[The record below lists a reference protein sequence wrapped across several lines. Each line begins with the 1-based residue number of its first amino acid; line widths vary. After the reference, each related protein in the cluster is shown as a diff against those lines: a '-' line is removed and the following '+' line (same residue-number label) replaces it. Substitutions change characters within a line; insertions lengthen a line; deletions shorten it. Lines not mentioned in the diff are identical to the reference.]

1 MLVPLATSHVRHT
14 MNDALIQ
21 AQNLHRCYR
30 NGREQISVLH
40 GLSLELRRGEAVAV
54 IGPSGSGK
62 STLLNLL
69 NGLLQPDSG
78 ELCVFGRAY
87 SELSER
93 DWAEL
98 RRTRIA
104 TLFQDGNLI
113 PTLTV
118 SRNIAFRAGLAGL
131 QAHDGE
137 ALLDQLGIADTA
149 HRYPDQLSGGQ
160 RQRAAL
166 ACAFAMQPELML
178 ADEPTGSLDYATA
191 ERVVPLFFD
200 AMRERQLGALIVT
213 HNPELAQRCDR
224 ILELREGVLSPW
236 VSPASS

>member
-1 MLVPLATSHVRHT
+1 

-21 AQNLHRCYR
+21 AHDLSRSYR
-30 NGREQISVLH
+30 NGREQISVLSR
-40 GLSLELRRGEAVAV
+40 LSLELRRGEAVAV

-69 NGLLQPDSG
+69 NGLIAPDSG
-78 ELCVFGRAY
+78 ALRVFGRPRDQI
-87 SELSER
+87 SEN

-118 SRNIAFRAGLAGL
+118 ARNIAFRAGLAGL
-131 QAHDGE
+131 QQHNGAE
-137 ALLDQLGIADTA
+137 LLEQLGIADIA
-149 HRYPDQLSGGQ
+149 RRYPDQISGGQ

-166 ACAFAMQPELML
+166 ACAFVMQPELIL
-178 ADEPTGSLDYATA
+178 ADEPTGSLDYASA
-191 ERVVPLFFD
+191 QKVAPLFFD
-200 AMRERQLGALIVT
+200 AIRERALGALIVT

-224 ILELREGVLSPW
+224 ILELREGALRPW
-236 VSPASS
+236 DSAVSS

>member
-1 MLVPLATSHVRHT
+1 MS
-14 MNDALIQ
+14 DILIR
-21 AQNLHRCYR
+21 AQGLCCSYDNS
-30 NGREQISVLH
+30 REHINVLQ
-40 GLSLELRRGEAVAV
+40 GVSLELQRGESVAV

-69 NGLLQPDSG
+69 NGLLVPDNG
-78 ELCVFGRAY
+78 LLEVFGRDSTQLTEAQ
-87 SELSER
+87 
-93 DWAEL
+93 WAEL

-131 QAHDGE
+131 QTHDGDT
-137 ALLDQLGIADTA
+137 LLEQLGIAETA

-166 ACAFAMQPELML
+166 ACAFAMQPDLIL

-200 AMRERQLGALIVT
+200 AIRERKLGALIVT

-224 ILELREGVLSPW
+224 ILELQEGALSPW

>member
-1 MLVPLATSHVRHT
+1 MH
-14 MNDALIQ
+14 DALIE
-21 AQNLHRCYR
+21 ARDLGRSYH
-30 NGREQISVLH
+30 NGREQISVLR

-69 NGLLQPDSG
+69 NGLLAPDAG
-78 ELCVFGRAY
+78 LLRVFGRAH
-87 SELSER
+87 SEL
-93 DWAEL
+93 DDNAWAEL

-118 SRNIAFRAGLAGL
+118 TRNIAFRAGLAGL
-131 QAHDGE
+131 QRHDGE
-137 ALLDQLGIADTA
+137 ALLERLGIADTA
-149 HRYPDQLSGGQ
+149 QRYPDQLSGGQ

-166 ACAFAMQPELML
+166 ACAFVMQPQLML

-191 ERVVPLFFD
+191 QRVAPLFFE
-200 AMRERQLGALIVT
+200 AIRERGLGALIVT

-224 ILELREGVLSPW
+224 ILELREGALHPW
-236 VSPASS
+236 DSAASS

>member
-1 MLVPLATSHVRHT
+1 
-14 MNDALIQ
+14 
-21 AQNLHRCYR
+21 
-30 NGREQISVLH
+30 
-40 GLSLELRRGEAVAV
+40 VAV

-69 NGLLQPDSG
+69 NGLLAPDSG
-78 ELCVFGRAY
+78 QLRVFGREH
-87 SELSER
+87 SQLSDD

-113 PTLTV
+113 PTLSV

-131 QAHDGE
+131 QQHDGE
-137 ALLDQLGIADTA
+137 ALLERLGIADTA
-149 HRYPDQLSGGQ
+149 DRYPDQLSGGQ

-166 ACAFAMQPELML
+166 ACAFVMQPELIL

-191 ERVVPLFFD
+191 RRVAPLFFD
-200 AMRERQLGALIVT
+200 AIRERSLGALIVT

-224 ILELREGVLSPW
+224 ILELREGALRQWDSALS
-236 VSPASS
+236 S

>member
-1 MLVPLATSHVRHT
+1 MNEALVA
-14 MNDALIQ
+14 
-21 AQNLHRCYR
+21 AQDLQKSYR
-30 NGREQISVLH
+30 NGREQISVLD
-40 GLSLELRRGEAVAV
+40 GLSLELRRGEAVAI

-69 NGLLQPDSG
+69 NGLLPPDG
-78 ELCVFGRAY
+78 GRLQVFGRDNTQLTD
-87 SELSER
+87 S

-118 SRNIAFRAGLAGL
+118 ARNIAFRAGLAGL
-131 QAHDGE
+131 QSHEAG
-137 ALLDQLGIADTA
+137 ALLERLGIADTA

-166 ACAFAMQPELML
+166 ACAFVMEPEVIL
-178 ADEPTGSLDYATA
+178 ADEPTGSLDYTTA
-191 ERVVPLFFD
+191 QKVAPLFFD
-200 AMRERQLGALIVT
+200 AIRERDVGALIVT
-213 HNPELAQRCDR
+213 HNPELARQCDR
-224 ILELREGVLSPW
+224 VLELREGALHPW
-236 VSPASS
+236 DSAVSS

>member
-1 MLVPLATSHVRHT
+1 

-21 AQNLHRCYR
+21 ARDLSRSYR
-30 NGREQISVLH
+30 NGREQVSVLSR
-40 GLSLELRRGEAVAV
+40 LSLELRRGEAVAV

-69 NGLLQPDSG
+69 NGLIAPDSG
-78 ELCVFGRAY
+78 ALRVFGRPRDQI
-87 SELSER
+87 SEN

-118 SRNIAFRAGLAGL
+118 ARNIAFRAGLAGL
-131 QAHDGE
+131 QQHNGAQ
-137 ALLDQLGIADTA
+137 LLEQLGIADIA
-149 HRYPDQLSGGQ
+149 RRYPDQISGGQ

-166 ACAFAMQPELML
+166 ACAFVMQPELIL

-191 ERVVPLFFD
+191 QKVAPLFFD
-200 AMRERQLGALIVT
+200 TIRDRALGALIVT

-224 ILELREGVLSPW
+224 ILELREGALRPW
-236 VSPASS
+236 DSAVSS

>member
-1 MLVPLATSHVRHT
+1 MSDFLLE
-14 MNDALIQ
+14 
-21 AQNLHRCYR
+21 AQDLCRSYS
-30 NGREQISVLH
+30 NGGERVSVLH
-40 GLSLELRRGEAVAV
+40 ELWLELRRGEAVAV

-69 NGLLQPDSG
+69 NGLLLPDSG
-78 ELCVFGRAY
+78 QLQVFDRAH
-87 SELSER
+87 SDLTER

-113 PTLTV
+113 PTL
-118 SRNIAFRAGLAGL
+118 SIFRNIAFRAGLAGL

-137 ALLDQLGIADTA
+137 ALLAQLDIADVA

-166 ACAFAMQPELML
+166 ACAFAMRPELIL

-191 ERVVPLFFD
+191 QRVVPLFFD
-200 AMRERQLGALIVT
+200 AIRERALGALIVT

-224 ILELREGVLSPW
+224 ILELREGALRPW
-236 VSPASS
+236 DSAVSS

>member
-1 MLVPLATSHVRHT
+1 MSNP
-14 MNDALIQ
+14 LIQ
-21 AQNLHRCYR
+21 ALDLSRSYR
-30 NGREQISVLH
+30 NGREQIEVLH
-40 GLSLELRRGEAVAV
+40 GLSLELQRGEAVAV

-69 NGLLQPDSG
+69 NGLLPPDSG
-78 ELCVFGRAY
+78 RLRVFGRD
-87 SELSER
+87 STQLTQS

-118 SRNIAFRAGLAGL
+118 ARNIAFRAGLAGL
-131 QAHDGE
+131 QEHDGE
-137 ALLDQLGIADTA
+137 ALLEHLGIADTA

-166 ACAFAMQPELML
+166 ACAFAMRPALML

-191 ERVVPLFFD
+191 QRVAPLFFD
-200 AMRERQLGALIVT
+200 AIRERALGALIVT

-224 ILELREGVLSPW
+224 ILELREGALRPW
-236 VSPASS
+236 DSAQSS

>member
-1 MLVPLATSHVRHT
+1 

-21 AQNLHRCYR
+21 AQDIHRSYC
-30 NGREQISVLH
+30 NGREQISVLR
-40 GLSLELRRGEAVAV
+40 GASLELRRGEAVAV

-69 NGLLQPDSG
+69 NGLLPPDSG
-78 ELCVFGRAY
+78 QLEVFGRAH
-87 SELSER
+87 SDLTES

-131 QAHDGE
+131 QTHDGE
-137 ALLDQLGIADTA
+137 SLLEQLGIAETA

-166 ACAFAMQPELML
+166 ACAFAMQPELIL

-191 ERVVPLFFD
+191 QRVVPLFFD
-200 AMRERQLGALIVT
+200 AIRERGLGALIVT

-224 ILELREGVLSPW
+224 ILELREGALRPW
-236 VSPASS
+236 DSAVSS

>member
-1 MLVPLATSHVRHT
+1 MDDT
-14 MNDALIQ
+14 LIQ
-21 AQNLHRCYR
+21 AQDLRRSYR
-30 NGREQISVLH
+30 NGHEKIRVLD

-69 NGLLQPDSG
+69 NGLLRPDSG
-78 ELCVFGRAY
+78 QLQVFGRHQ
-87 SELSER
+87 SELTET

-118 SRNIAFRAGLAGL
+118 ARNIAFRAGLAGL
-131 QAHDGE
+131 REHEGD
-137 ALLDQLGIADTA
+137 ALLEQLDIADTA
-149 HRYPDQLSGGQ
+149 HRYPDQISGGQ

-166 ACAFAMQPELML
+166 ACAFAMQPQLIL
-178 ADEPTGSLDYATA
+178 ADEPTGSLDQATA
-191 ERVVPLFFD
+191 KRVSPLFFD
-200 AMRERQLGALIVT
+200 AIRERNVGALIVT
-213 HNPELAQRCDR
+213 HNPELARSCDR
-224 ILELREGVLSPW
+224 ILELREGALHPW
-236 VSPASS
+236 DSAASF

>member
-1 MLVPLATSHVRHT
+1 MRE
-14 MNDALIQ
+14 ALISGTD
-21 AQNLHRCYR
+21 LYR
-30 NGREQISVLH
+30 SYDNGREHIRVLN
-40 GLSLELRRGEAVAV
+40 GVSLTLERGESVAI
-54 IGPSGSGK
+54 IGPSGAGK

-69 NGLLQPDSG
+69 NGLLQPERG
-78 ELCVFGRAY
+78 FLEVFGRDSALLTE
-87 SELSER
+87 S

-131 QAHDGE
+131 DQHQGK
-137 ALLDQLGIADTA
+137 ALLAHLDIADTA
-149 HRYPDQLSGGQ
+149 NRYPEEISGGQ

-166 ACAFAMQPELML
+166 ACAFAMEPELIL

-191 ERVVPLFFD
+191 QRVAPLFFD
-200 AMRERQLGALIVT
+200 AIRERALGALIVT

-224 ILELREGVLSPW
+224 ILELREGVLRPW
-236 VSPASS
+236 ESAVSS

>member
-1 MLVPLATSHVRHT
+1 MS
-14 MNDALIQ
+14 
-21 AQNLHRCYR
+21 YR
-30 NGREQISVLH
+30 TGRERIGVLR

-69 NGLLQPDSG
+69 NGLLRPDSG
-78 ELCVFGRAY
+78 QLRVFGREQA
-87 SELSER
+87 ELGEG
-93 DWAEL
+93 DWAAL

-118 SRNIAFRAGLAGL
+118 ARNIAFRAGLAGL
-131 QAHDGE
+131 EQHGGQ
-137 ALLDQLGIADTA
+137 ALLERLDIADTA
-149 HRYPDQLSGGQ
+149 QRYPDQISGGQ

-178 ADEPTGSLDYATA
+178 ADEPTGSLDQTTA
-191 ERVVPLFFD
+191 QRAIPLFFD
-200 AMRERQLGALIVT
+200 AIRERALGALIVT
-213 HNPELAQRCDR
+213 HNPELARRCDR
-224 ILELREGVLSPW
+224 ILELRQGALSPW
-236 VSPASS
+236 DSAVSS

>member
-1 MLVPLATSHVRHT
+1 MDNS
-14 MNDALIQ
+14 LIQ
-21 AQNLHRCYR
+21 TRELSKSYR
-30 NGREQISVLH
+30 NGREQIGVLH

-69 NGLLQPDSG
+69 NGLLLPDSG
-78 ELCVFGRAY
+78 ELRVFGRAH
-87 SELSER
+87 SQLTDN

-131 QAHDGE
+131 ETHDGE
-137 ALLDQLGIADTA
+137 ALLARLGIAEVA

-166 ACAFAMQPELML
+166 ACAFAMQPALML

-191 ERVVPLFFD
+191 QRVAPLFFD
-200 AMRERQLGALIVT
+200 AIRERALGALIVT

-224 ILELREGVLSPW
+224 ILELREGALHPWDSALS
-236 VSPASS
+236 S

>member
-1 MLVPLATSHVRHT
+1 MD
-14 MNDALIQ
+14 DALIQ
-21 AQNLHRCYR
+21 ARNLSRSYR
-30 NGREQISVLH
+30 NGREQITVLH
-40 GLSLELRRGEAVAV
+40 GLSLELRQGEAVAV

-69 NGLLQPDSG
+69 NGLIPPDSG
-78 ELCVFGRAY
+78 ELQVFGRRR
-87 SELSER
+87 STLTER

-131 QAHDGE
+131 SQHDGE
-137 ALLDQLGIADTA
+137 ALLEHLAIADTA
-149 HRYPDQLSGGQ
+149 HRYPDQISGGQ

-166 ACAFAMQPELML
+166 ACAFVMQPDVML

-191 ERVVPLFFD
+191 QRVAPLFFD
-200 AMRERQLGALIVT
+200 AIRERGLAALIVT
-213 HNPELAQRCDR
+213 HNPELARRCDR
-224 ILELREGVLSPW
+224 ILELRQGALRPW
-236 VSPASS
+236 DSARSF

>member
-1 MLVPLATSHVRHT
+1 
-14 MNDALIQ
+14 MNDVPIQ
-21 AQNLHRCYR
+21 AQDLTKSYR
-30 NGREQISVLH
+30 TGREQISVLR
-40 GLSLELRRGEAVAV
+40 GLSLELHRGEAVAI

-69 NGLLQPDSG
+69 NGLLAPDSG
-78 ELCVFGRAY
+78 QLRVFGRDR
-87 SELSER
+87 SQLGDD

-118 SRNIAFRAGLAGL
+118 ARNIAFRAGLAGL
-131 QAHDGE
+131 QRHDGE
-137 ALLDQLGIADTA
+137 ALLARLGIADTA

-166 ACAFAMQPELML
+166 ACAFVMQPELML
-178 ADEPTGSLDYATA
+178 ADEPTGSLDYGAA
-191 ERVVPLFFD
+191 RRVAPLFFD
-200 AMRERQLGALIVT
+200 AIRERALGALIVT

-224 ILELREGVLSPW
+224 ILELREGALSPW
-236 VSPASS
+236 DSALSS

>member
-1 MLVPLATSHVRHT
+1 MK
-14 MNDALIQ
+14 DALIQ
-21 AQNLHRCYR
+21 AQDLSRSYR
-30 NGREQISVLH
+30 NGRERTCVLQ
-40 GLSLELRRGEAVAV
+40 GLSLELQRGESVAV

-69 NGLLQPDSG
+69 NGLLPADSG
-78 ELCVFGRAY
+78 MLQMFGRD
-87 SELSER
+87 STPLSDA

-113 PTLTV
+113 PTLSV
-118 SRNIAFRAGLAGL
+118 ARNLAFRAGLAGL
-131 QAHDGE
+131 QIHDGA
-137 ALLDQLGIADTA
+137 ALLERLDIADTA

-166 ACAFAMQPELML
+166 ACAFVMRPELIL

-191 ERVVPLFFD
+191 QKVAPLFFD
-200 AMRERQLGALIVT
+200 TIRERALGALIVT
-213 HNPELAQRCDR
+213 HNPELARRCDR
-224 ILELREGVLSPW
+224 ILELREGALRPW
-236 VSPASS
+236 VSSVSS

>member
-1 MLVPLATSHVRHT
+1 
-14 MNDALIQ
+14 MNDVLIQ
-21 AQNLHRCYR
+21 ARDLNRSYH
-30 NGREQISVLH
+30 NGREQISVLR

-69 NGLLQPDSG
+69 NGLLPPDSG
-78 ELCVFGRAY
+78 ELRVFGRAHT
-87 SELSER
+87 ELTDN

-118 SRNIAFRAGLAGL
+118 SRNVAFRAGLAGL
-131 QAHDGE
+131 QQHDGE
-137 ALLDQLGIADTA
+137 ALLEHLGIADTA
-149 HRYPDQLSGGQ
+149 HRYPDQISGGQ

-166 ACAFAMQPELML
+166 ACAFAMQPQLIL
-178 ADEPTGSLDYATA
+178 ADEPTGSLDYTTA
-191 ERVVPLFFD
+191 QRVAPLFFD
-200 AMRERQLGALIVT
+200 AIRERALGALIVT

-224 ILELREGVLSPW
+224 ILELREGALRPW
-236 VSPASS
+236 DSAPSS

>member
-1 MLVPLATSHVRHT
+1 
-14 MNDALIQ
+14 MNDSLLVEARDLERSY
-21 AQNLHRCYR
+21 H
-30 NGREQISVLH
+30 NGREQIRVLH
-40 GLSLELRRGEAVAV
+40 GASLELRRGEAVAV

-69 NGLLQPDSG
+69 NGLLPPESG
-78 ELCVFGRAY
+78 ELRLFGRAHT
-87 SELSER
+87 ELTES
-93 DWAEL
+93 DWAEM

-118 SRNIAFRAGLAGL
+118 SRNIAFRAGLAGVHR
-131 QAHDGE
+131 HDGD
-137 ALLDQLGIADTA
+137 ALLERLGIAETA
-149 HRYPDQLSGGQ
+149 QRYPDQLSGGQ

-166 ACAFAMQPELML
+166 ACAFAMQPELIL

-191 ERVVPLFFD
+191 QRVAPLFFD
-200 AMRERQLGALIVT
+200 AIRERSLGALIVT

-224 ILELREGVLSPW
+224 ILELRDGALSPW
-236 VSPASS
+236 VSAQFS

>member
-1 MLVPLATSHVRHT
+1 
-14 MNDALIQ
+14 MNDVLIQ
-21 AQNLHRCYR
+21 ARDLNRSYH
-30 NGREQISVLH
+30 NGREQISVLR

-69 NGLLQPDSG
+69 NGLLPPDSG
-78 ELCVFGRAY
+78 ELRIFGRAH
-87 SELSER
+87 SELTDN

-118 SRNIAFRAGLAGL
+118 SRNVAFRAGLAGL
-131 QAHDGE
+131 QQHNGE
-137 ALLDQLGIADTA
+137 ALLQHLGIADTA

-166 ACAFAMQPELML
+166 ACAFAMQPELIL

-191 ERVVPLFFD
+191 QRVAPLFFD
-200 AMRERQLGALIVT
+200 AIRERALGALIVT

-224 ILELREGVLSPW
+224 ILELREGALRPW
-236 VSPASS
+236 DSAQSS